1 VGGHQASFPATRLR
15 VCPRAVAPVSATS
28 NYRLVR
34 FALGLAAAI
43 LIGPGSP
50 VHAQGQLF
58 WPDAD
63 VYVEAPPPSPAT
75 RRQPHRAKHHR
86 LAKSEAAAKDARKPK
101 GPLII
106 AISIDRQ
113 TLKIYDANGFFAETP
128 VSTGMRGHSTPLG
141 VFSVIQKQK
150 WHRSNIYSGAPMPYM
165 QRITWS
171 GIAMHAGVLPGYPAS
186 HGCIRMPMS
195 FAVKMFGWT
204 RMGARV
210 IITPGEVTPADISHP
225 MLMTHRPEPTPVAFT
240 GPASGPPHS
249 SKTDKDSTRTQAAS
263 VGTAEAVPSLGR
275 TRTADASGALPQLP
289 ASSAAIDPPVGN
301 AMAAVEN
308 THAPAITLSADTSE
322 LRSAIGPES
331 GTAEKIASGDGKSP
345 DASHI
350 EAVSAKTV
358 AETGAS
364 DHASEPQTAAAL
376 PATDLINLRAD
387 KPTAAPAT
395 ALNVDTN
402 RADTTADGDKPR
414 AADASSAADVTDVAK
429 DQSQMPLTSA
439 SHTATDSV
447 VRPAPKRTGQIA
459 VFVSRKDSK
468 IYVRQN
474 FAPLF
479 DSPVTIAASERPLG
493 THVFT
498 AEADKDSRD
507 NFHWSVISLPATTHR
522 MERGSA
528 RVNSSHHRRDGIQ
541 AQQKPAPVPES
552 AADALNRITIPEDVM
567 TKIAESLS
575 TGGSIVVSD
584 QGIAGGETG
593 EGTDFIVTLR

>member
-1 VGGHQASFPATRLR
+1 VGGYQASLPTAKQRLFWCLSPLPATANRHF
-15 VCPRAVAPVSATS
+15 
-28 NYRLVR
+28 VR
-34 FALGLAAAI
+34 FALGLAAAA
-43 LIGPGSP
+43 LIGLGSP
-50 VHAQGQLF
+50 VYAQGQLF

-63 VYVEAPPPSPAT
+63 VYVEAPPPPPAA
-75 RRQPHRAKHHR
+75 RRQPHRTKHHR
-86 LAKSEAAAKDARKPK
+86 LAKSEAVAKGARKPK

-186 HGCIRMPMS
+186 HGCIRMPAS
-195 FAVKMFGWT
+195 FDEKMFGWT

-210 IITPGEVTPADISHP
+210 IVTPGEVTPADFSHP
-225 MLMTHRPEPTPVAFT
+225 MLMTHRPEPSSVAST
-240 GPASGPPHS
+240 EPAAGLPLSP
-249 SKTDKDSTRTQAAS
+249 KADKDSTRTESILA
-263 VGTAEAVPSLGR
+263 GTAPQSATENQTLAAGKTATSALSDGK
-275 TRTADASGALPQLP
+275 TRTAAASGALPQLP
-289 ASSAAIDPPVGN
+289 VSSGIIDPPAGGD
-301 AMAAVEN
+301 AMAAAKN
-308 THAPAITLSADTSE
+308 IHAADAAVSADSSE
-322 LRSAIGPES
+322 LRSSIGLENKS
-331 GTAEKIASGDGKSP
+331 ADANKANTTA
-345 DASHI
+345 DAD
-350 EAVSAKTV
+350 K
-358 AETGAS
+358 
-364 DHASEPQTAAAL
+364 PQTA
-376 PATDLINLRAD
+376 
-387 KPTAAPAT
+387 
-395 ALNVDTN
+395 
-402 RADTTADGDKPR
+402 
-414 AADASSAADVTDVAK
+414 DASPAADVTVAVK
-429 DQSQMPLTSA
+429 DQSQMPLTPA
-439 SHTATDSV
+439 SDAATE
-447 VRPAPKRTGQIA
+447 PAPALKRSGRPIA

-474 FAPLF
+474 FTPLF
-479 DSPVTIAASERPLG
+479 DAPVTITTSDRPLG

-498 AEADKDSRD
+498 AEADKDNKD
-507 NFHWSVISLPATTHR
+507 NFHWSVVSLPATPYR
-522 MERGSA
+522 MERVSA
-528 RVNSSHHRRDGIQ
+528 RGSSSHHRRMTVRAGP
-541 AQQKPAPVPES
+541 KPAPVPDS